1 VDDDPGSITVGG
13 LMAARAEVTI
23 WDPLVRIG
31 HWLIVAGFAI
41 DYVTDEPR
49 VLHVWVG
56 YIVAAIVVLR
66 ILWGFVG
73 SRPARFREFVY
84 RPAMVLAYLR
94 DLLLLRSRRY
104 LGHSPAGGAMVV
116 ALLVM
121 LCATG
126 VTGLLTDGARNHAGP
141 LAFWFVTPQSAG
153 APMTAPANVAAPVAP
168 PQEWRPYK
176 QVHSLLANLTL
187 VLIGFHVAGV
197 LFASYA
203 HRENLVRAMLT
214 GRKRQE
220 EPQPGD

>member
-1 VDDDPGSITVGG
+1 
-13 LMAARAEVTI
+13 MAARAEVTI

-31 HWLIVAGFAI
+31 HWLIVVGFAI
-41 DYVTDEPR
+41 DYVTDQPLL
-49 VLHVWVG
+49 LHAWVG
-56 YIVAAIVVLR
+56 YTIAAIVVMR
-66 ILWGFVG
+66 VLWGFVG
-73 SRPARFREFVY
+73 SRPARFHEFVC
-84 RPAMVLAYLR
+84 RPATVFAYLR

-104 LGHSPAGGAMVV
+104 LGHSPAGGAMVI

-141 LAFWFVTPQSAG
+141 LAFWFVTPQTAG
-153 APMTAPANVAAPVAP
+153 AAVAP
-168 PQEWRPYK
+168 PQEWRSYK
-176 QVHSLLANLTL
+176 QVHSLFANLTL
-187 VLIGFHVAGV
+187 LLVGFHVTGV

-214 GRKRQE
+214 GRKRQD

>member
-1 VDDDPGSITVGG
+1 MAGVF

-41 DYVTDEPR
+41 DYVTDQPL

-56 YIVAAIVVLR
+56 YTVAAIVVLR

-73 SRPARFREFVY
+73 SRPARFHEFVC
-84 RPAMVLAYLR
+84 RPAAVLVYLR

-116 ALLVM
+116 ALLAM

-141 LAFWFVTPQSAG
+141 LASWFVTSQSAG
-153 APMTAPANVAAPVAP
+153 APVT
-168 PQEWRPYK
+168 PQAEWRPYK
-176 QVHSLLANLTL
+176 QVHSLFANLTL
-187 VLIGFHVAGV
+187 VLVGFHVAGV

-214 GRKRQE
+214 GRKRRE
-220 EPQPGD
+220 EPSPATDPGEGSLGSHAVRNR

>member
-1 VDDDPGSITVGG
+1 
-13 LMAARAEVTI
+13 MAARPEVTI
-23 WDPLVRIG
+23 WDSLVRIG

-41 DYVTDEPR
+41 NYVTDEPR

-56 YIVAAIVVLR
+56 YMVAAVVVLR
-66 ILWGFVG
+66 ILWGFIG
-73 SRPARFREFVY
+73 SRPARFHDFVC
-84 RPAMVLAYLR
+84 RPAIVFAYLR
-94 DLLLLRSRRY
+94 DLLLMRSRRY

-116 ALLVM
+116 ALLAM

-141 LAFWFVTPQSAG
+141 LASWFVTPQSA
-153 APMTAPANVAAPVAP
+153 AAAVAP
-168 PQEWRPYK
+168 QEEWRPYK
-176 QVHSLLANLTL
+176 QVHSLFANLTL
-187 VLIGFHVAGV
+187 VLVGFHVAGV

>member
-1 VDDDPGSITVGG
+1 MIRVSITVGG

-23 WDPLVRIG
+23 WDPPVRIG
-31 HWLIVAGFAI
+31 HWLIIAGFAI

-49 VLHVWVG
+49 ALHVWVG
-56 YIVAAIVVLR
+56 YIVAAVVVLR

-84 RPAMVLAYLR
+84 RPATVFAYLR

-116 ALLVM
+116 ALLAM

-141 LAFWFVTPQSAG
+141 LASWFVTPQSA
-153 APMTAPANVAAPVAP
+153 AAPIAP
-168 PQEWRPYK
+168 PQEWRPYR
-176 QVHSLLANLTL
+176 QVHSLFANLTL
-187 VLIGFHVAGV
+187 VLVGFHVAGV

-220 EPQPGD
+220 EAQHGD